1 MVYRKVL
8 RVIVFRF
15 DIPANVHCS
24 AYMNLKNKTN
34 YIKITRIFTKT
45 TDICTIMKK
54 RFTRTKIVATVGPAS
69 SSPEVLKQ
77 LILSGV
83 DTFRLNFSHGTQQSH
98 KEVISHIK
106 RLNAQ
111 LNTHVGILADL
122 QGPKIRI
129 GDVENGS
136 ITLVPEKEIDITVKQ
151 SVCTAQSLFVNYAPF
166 AKEVKP
172 GDLVLLDDG
181 HFILKV
187 LKSNNKDKV
196 RAKII
201 YGGVLTSRKGVNL
214 PDSEISLPSLT
225 KKDLSDLQFALE
237 QDVNWIALSFVRT
250 AKDITD
256 LKNRIKK
263 SGFEAKVIAKIEK
276 PQAVKNL
283 EDILDV
289 TDAVMIA
296 RGDLGVEVPM
306 RDMTIIQKRIVTAC
320 INKAK
325 PVIIATQMMQSMI
338 DSPMPTRAEINDV
351 ANGIFDGA
359 DALMLSAETASGKY
373 PVKVIQVMKDIA
385 ERIEHENSIYNKKL
399 VPLVTSKTRLSDAI
413 CYNACKI
420 AEDVHAKAIISLS
433 RSGYT
438 AFMISSYRPK
448 ADLLVYMDNRKNLN
462 TLNLVWG
469 VRTFF
474 YDKNRTVEDTIDDL
488 KFDLKKQGFVKK
500 NDIVVNTA
508 SMPLHWKGS
517 TNMLKVGTVD

>member
-1 MVYRKVL
+1 
-8 RVIVFRF
+8 
-15 DIPANVHCS
+15 
-24 AYMNLKNKTN
+24 
-34 YIKITRIFTKT
+34 
-45 TDICTIMKK
+45 MKK

-325 PVIIATQMMQSMI
+325 PVIIA
-338 DSPMPTRAEINDV
+338 
-351 ANGIFDGA
+351 
-359 DALMLSAETASGKY
+359 
-373 PVKVIQVMKDIA
+373 
-385 ERIEHENSIYNKKL
+385 
-399 VPLVTSKTRLSDAI
+399 
-413 CYNACKI
+413 
-420 AEDVHAKAIISLS
+420 
-433 RSGYT
+433 
-438 AFMISSYRPK
+438 
-448 ADLLVYMDNRKNLN
+448 
-462 TLNLVWG
+462 
-469 VRTFF
+469 
-474 YDKNRTVEDTIDDL
+474 
-488 KFDLKKQGFVKK
+488 
-500 NDIVVNTA
+500 
-508 SMPLHWKGS
+508 
-517 TNMLKVGTVD
+517 

>member
-1 MVYRKVL
+1 ML
-8 RVIVFRF
+8 Q
-15 DIPANVHCS
+15 
-24 AYMNLKNKTN
+24 LN
-34 YIKITRIFTKT
+34 YTHFYNSILII
-45 TDICTIMKK
+45 DSNMKK
-54 RFTRTKIVATVGPAS
+54 RFTRTKVVATVGPSS
-69 SSPEVLKQ
+69 SSPELLKQ
-77 LILSGV
+77 LILAGV
-83 DTFRLNFSHGTQQSH
+83 DTFRLNFSHGTHESH
-98 KEVISHIK
+98 LQVITDIK
-106 RLNAQ
+106 KLNAE

-129 GDVENGS
+129 GDVENGA
-136 ITLVPEKEIDITVKQ
+136 ITLIPEKEIDITVKP
-151 SVCTAQSLFVNYAPF
+151 SLCTTHSLFVNYAPF

-172 GDLVLLDDG
+172 DDLVLLDDG
-181 HFILKV
+181 NFILKV
-187 LKSNNKDKV
+187 LKSNLKDKV

-201 YGGVLTSRKGVNL
+201 YGGILTPRKGVNL

-225 KKDLSDLQFALE
+225 KKDLDDLKFILK
-237 QDVNWIALSFVRT
+237 QDVNWIALSFVRK
-250 AKDITD
+250 AQDIID
-256 LKNRIKK
+256 LKKRIKRA
-263 SGFEAKVIAKIEK
+263 GQDAKVIAKIEK
-276 PQAVKNL
+276 PQAVRNL
-283 EDILDV
+283 DAILEV

-385 ERIEHENSIYNKKL
+385 ERIEKEETIYNKKL
-399 VPLVTSKTRLSDAI
+399 VPLVTSKNKLSEAI

-420 AEDVHAKAIISLS
+420 ADDINAQGIISLS

-438 AFMISSYRPK
+438 AFLIASYRPK
-448 ADLLVYMDNRKNLN
+448 SELMVYMDNKKNLN

-469 VRTFF
+469 VRTFY
-474 YDKNRTVEDTIDDL
+474 YDKNKNVEDTIDDL
-488 KFDLKKQGFVKK
+488 KSDLKTQGYLKK

-517 TNMLKVGTVD
+517 TNMLKVGTIE

>member
-1 MVYRKVL
+1 
-8 RVIVFRF
+8 
-15 DIPANVHCS
+15 
-24 AYMNLKNKTN
+24 
-34 YIKITRIFTKT
+34 
-45 TDICTIMKK
+45 MKK
-54 RFTRTKIVATVGPAS
+54 RFTRTKVVATVGPAS

-77 LILSGV
+77 LILAGV
-83 DTFRLNFSHGTQQSH
+83 DTFRLNFSHGSH
-98 KEVISHIK
+98 ESHQEVITHIR
-106 RLNAQ
+106 RLNTQ

-136 ITLVPEKEIDITVKQ
+136 ITLLPDKEIDITTKT
-151 SVCTAQSLFVNYAPF
+151 SLCTTHSLFVNYAPF
-166 AKEVKP
+166 AKEVKS

-181 HFILKV
+181 HFVLKV
-187 LKSNNKDKV
+187 IKSNNKDKV
-196 RAKII
+196 RAKIL
-201 YGGVLTSRKGVNL
+201 YGGVLTPRKGVNL

-225 KKDLSDLQFALE
+225 KKDLADLQFALS

-250 AKDITD
+250 AQDITD

-263 SGFEAKVIAKIEK
+263 SGHEAKVIAKIEK

-283 EDILDV
+283 DAILDV

-306 RDMTIIQKRIVTAC
+306 RDMTILQKRIVTSC

-338 DSPMPTRAEINDV
+338 DAPMPTRAEINDV

-385 ERIEHENSIYNKKL
+385 ERIEKEESIFDKKL
-399 VPLVTSKTRLSDAI
+399 VPSVTSKTKLSDAI

-420 AEDVHAKAIISLS
+420 AEDTKARAIISLS

-448 ADLLVYMDNRKNLN
+448 ADLMVYMDNKKNLN

-469 VRTFF
+469 VRTFY
-474 YDKNRTVEDTIDDL
+474 YDKNKNLEETIDDL
-488 KFDLKKQGFVKK
+488 KNDLKKQGYLKK

-517 TNMLKVGTVD
+517 TNMLKVGTID

>member
-15 DIPANVHCS
+15 DIHANVHCS

>member
-1 MVYRKVL
+1 
-8 RVIVFRF
+8 
-15 DIPANVHCS
+15 
-24 AYMNLKNKTN
+24 
-34 YIKITRIFTKT
+34 
-45 TDICTIMKK
+45 
-54 RFTRTKIVATVGPAS
+54 
-69 SSPEVLKQ
+69 
-77 LILSGV
+77 
-83 DTFRLNFSHGTQQSH
+83 
-98 KEVISHIK
+98 
-106 RLNAQ
+106 
-111 LNTHVGILADL
+111 
-122 QGPKIRI
+122 
-129 GDVENGS
+129 
-136 ITLVPEKEIDITVKQ
+136 
-151 SVCTAQSLFVNYAPF
+151 
-166 AKEVKP
+166 
-172 GDLVLLDDG
+172 
-181 HFILKV
+181 
-187 LKSNNKDKV
+187 
-196 RAKII
+196 
-201 YGGVLTSRKGVNL
+201 VNL